1 MSQNGLFRF
10 FPRGLTMNFG
20 NNPADNKKGSPVSI
34 TINLHL
40 RSNTPRKIPLDKK
53 AIGFGAAGAG
63 LVAVLSP
70 FVVAA
75 ANGKLP
81 EHVLSIKQKTG
92 EVVRTVGCTLA
103 SDGNACLQQIIQ
115 DRPR

>member
-1 MSQNGLFRF
+1 
-10 FPRGLTMNFG
+10 MNFG
-20 NNPADNKKGSPVSI
+20 NNPSDNKKGSPVSI

-40 RSNTPRKIPLDKK
+40 RSNNPKKFPLNKK
-53 AIGFGAAGAG
+53 AITFGAAGAG

-70 FVVAA
+70 FVVST
-75 ANGKLP
+75 ANGRLP
-81 EHVLSIKQKTG
+81 EHVLSVKQKTG

-103 SDGNACLQQIIQ
+103 SNGNACLQQIIQ

>member
-1 MSQNGLFRF
+1 MVNSKIFGII
-10 FPRGLTMNFG
+10 PRKIVRNFG
-20 NNPADNKKGSPVSI
+20 GNETNQSKSSPFTVI
-34 TINLHL
+34 LNLNL

-75 ANGKLP
+75 ANGRLP
-81 EHVLSIKQKTG
+81 EHFLSVKQKTG

-103 SDGNACLQQIIQ
+103 SDGNVCLQQIIQ